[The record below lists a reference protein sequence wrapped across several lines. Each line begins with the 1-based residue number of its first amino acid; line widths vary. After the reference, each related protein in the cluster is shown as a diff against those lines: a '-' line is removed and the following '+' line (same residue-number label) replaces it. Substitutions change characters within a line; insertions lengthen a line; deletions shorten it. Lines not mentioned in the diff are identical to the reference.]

1 MKRLSIP
8 LLIALSCSALFF
20 AACRSHPVTT
30 RTTLPEKREVKVGM
44 TDREVITILGTHWKK
59 CNHSMAGHYTLVYDD
74 VAVRIRHG
82 RVYEIGS
89 GSDWTEIMK
98 NVPYGGEYP

>member
-1 MKRLSIP
+1 
-8 LLIALSCSALFF
+8 
-20 AACRSHPVTT
+20 
-30 RTTLPEKREVKVGM
+30 M